1 MREKKKKCKHTY
13 LLQRVEYTTV
23 TVFWNEINCGISIPS
38 MSTSQ
43 ANIRSVIHEYEILYT
58 TRIQQ
63 KSKNWNDGKLAFYEF
78 NKKIEIHN
86 DDGMLLATD
95 FYRSRLISSVLNSV
109 LVDNS
114 EFRLPNANY
123 LIQIQDK
130 IRVFER
136 EVNLRAKTSD
146 SQKVEKLA
154 TKNES
159 VPKRDTIISKSPSLG
174 HPSMSHRKVTSRNLV
189 ATDTKNQNS
198 SINGNL
204 TKLIYSSMGATR
216 MKKTH
221 SPKNNRIHNI
231 AKPSSSGSNINKGL
245 TASKPLRYQGSNVT
259 KTTQNVSGTT
269 TGAKISQYKVHSN
282 DLLTIDSKVSKRLP
296 LRIPPRTSTCFQYIY
311 TPRNDI
317 EKFDVAANDISIY
330 KPLIISGN
338 EPSGEEPIQEK
349 ENGQEYV
356 GSKGYDENQ
365 KKNENMHNS
374 HDKEMKVNSRPSQPK
389 IVDEYTNT
397 DSVTFSNNEISRIS
411 VKKEQP
417 LIVSNTTVDDTDI
430 VYNLSDYEENEK
442 FNAMIKKIKQTQN
455 LEDNSST
462 SVVNKKPNIV
472 KTGLEAVEFCLSTDS
487 EMEEI

>member
-1 MREKKKKCKHTY
+1 M
-13 LLQRVEYTTV
+13 
-23 TVFWNEINCGISIPS
+23 
-38 MSTSQ
+38 
-43 ANIRSVIHEYEILYT
+43 
-58 TRIQQ
+58 
-63 KSKNWNDGKLAFYEF
+63 
-78 NKKIEIHN
+78 
-86 DDGMLLATD
+86 
-95 FYRSRLISSVLNSV
+95 
-109 LVDNS
+109 
-114 EFRLPNANY
+114 
-123 LIQIQDK
+123 
-130 IRVFER
+130 
-136 EVNLRAKTSD
+136 
-146 SQKVEKLA
+146 
-154 TKNES
+154 
-159 VPKRDTIISKSPSLG
+159 
-174 HPSMSHRKVTSRNLV
+174 
-189 ATDTKNQNS
+189 
-198 SINGNL
+198 
-204 TKLIYSSMGATR
+204 
-216 MKKTH
+216 
-221 SPKNNRIHNI
+221 
-231 AKPSSSGSNINKGL
+231 
-245 TASKPLRYQGSNVT
+245 
-259 KTTQNVSGTT
+259 
-269 TGAKISQYKVHSN
+269 HSN

-397 DSVTFSNNEISRIS
+397 DSVTFSNNEISQIP

-430 VYNLSDYEENEK
+430 VYDLSDYEENEK